1 MGGSFSTT
9 DYRDQIVKFQK
20 NYLSQEDATDL
31 QNFLLMSED
40 FYNMFTT
47 CQLEDF
53 RKVKEAKSDNI
64 IYLMSFVSRS
74 MNCRKKEIQNKLK
87 ELRKI

>member
-20 NYLSQEDATDL
+20 NYLSNDDSEAL
-31 QNFLLMSED
+31 QNFLLQSED

-53 RKVKEAKSDNI
+53 RRVKEAKADNLV
-64 IYLMSFVSRS
+64 YLMSYVR
-74 MNCRKKEIQNKLK
+74 I
-87 ELRKI
+87 IH

>member
-20 NYLSQEDATDL
+20 NYLGLEDTNDL
-31 QNFLLMSED
+31 QNFLMQSED

-53 RKVKEAKSDNI
+53 RKVKESKPDNI
-64 IYLMSFVSRS
+64 IYLMSYVWKNIFCDLSFF
-74 MNCRKKEIQNKLK
+74 
-87 ELRKI
+87 